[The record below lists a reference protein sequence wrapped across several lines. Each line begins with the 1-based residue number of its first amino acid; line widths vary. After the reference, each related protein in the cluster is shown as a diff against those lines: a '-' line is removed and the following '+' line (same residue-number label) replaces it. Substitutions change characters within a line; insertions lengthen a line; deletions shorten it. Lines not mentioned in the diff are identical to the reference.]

1 MKRPEL
7 VKKLMNEGLSGKLL
21 SNLTDKQLKDLSER
35 VLSEET
41 LNIPKDDNV
50 SIEQAKKSGDKFV
63 TYEEESEESSTV
75 NLDELVK
82 KIALSGKYSDIVD
95 EMTPDDYSDEFEFGD
110 NFISKLLDDYVDHK
124 QYDDLYT
131 LFKDEYGDIILD
143 MFRSGRGS
151 NIQEWVEGIV
161 KDNYHTEVTT
171 KKEMYEM
178 IGALSDSADALGDA
192 NRMFDVDEQ
201 SPQPSEPDTD
211 TPVREKP
218 TTKPGKP
225 KRENPFEPKHKPK
238 PKAVLPKQ
246 LSFSSLGIELKQA
259 AE

>member
-7 VKKLMNEGLSGKLL
+7 VKKLMNEGLSEKLL

-35 VLSEET
+35 VLSEATYE
-41 LNIPKDDNV
+41 V
-50 SIEQAKKSGDKFV
+50 SADKVDSIKGKVGDKDV
-63 TYEEESEESSTV
+63 IKVSEE
-75 NLDELVK
+75 DELEV
-82 KIALSGKYSDIVD
+82 SEEDTQEGEVD
-95 EMTPDDYSDEFEFGD
+95 EV
-110 NFISKLLDDYVDHK
+110 N
-124 QYDDLYT
+124 
-131 LFKDEYGDIILD
+131 
-143 MFRSGRGS
+143 
-151 NIQEWVEGIV
+151 EWVEGLV
-161 KDNYHTEVTT
+161 KSNYHPEVTT

-178 IGALSDSADALGDA
+178 IGSLSDSADALGDA
-192 NRMFDVDEQ
+192 KRMFSSDGNIVDEQ

-211 TPVREKP
+211 APVREKP

-246 LSFSSLGIELKQA
+246 LSFASLGIELKQA

>member
-7 VKKLMNEGLSGKLL
+7 VKKLMNEGLSEKLL
-21 SNLTDKQLKDLSER
+21 SNLTDKQLNDLSER

-41 LNIPKDDNV
+41 LNIPKDDKQ
-50 SIEQAKKSGDKFV
+50 SIEQAKKGSQAFV
-63 TYEEESEESSTV
+63 TYEEDSIGELCEVCEKEPCGCESNEV
-75 NLDELVK
+75 N
-82 KIALSGKYSDIVD
+82 
-95 EMTPDDYSDEFEFGD
+95 
-110 NFISKLLDDYVDHK
+110 
-124 QYDDLYT
+124 
-131 LFKDEYGDIILD
+131 
-143 MFRSGRGS
+143 
-151 NIQEWVEGIV
+151 EWVEGLV
-161 KDNYHTEVTT
+161 KSNYHPEVTT

-211 TPVREKP
+211 APVREKP

-246 LSFSSLGIELKQA
+246 LSFASLGIELKQA